1 MADVGSPPAQ
11 SGNNPAQLAM
21 GRLIQRITAD
31 VEAFKF
37 NTAIAALMEGLNTL
51 SAYHRKFGVTGELGA
66 ATRTFICLL
75 APFAPH
81 IAEELWERTG
91 GSYSVHQQP
100 WPTTQ
105 KAAPEDSITLVV
117 QVDGRVR
124 DRLSV
129 PASVTEAEV
138 RQLAMRCDGVRRH
151 MNERPVARIIY
162 VPGRL
167 VNIVTE

>member
-1 MADVGSPPAQ
+1 
-11 SGNNPAQLAM
+11 LAM
-21 GRLIQRITAD
+21 GRLVRRITAD
-31 VEAFKF
+31 IEAFKF

-51 SAYHRKFGVTGELGA
+51 SAYRRKFGVTGELGA

-81 IAEELWERTG
+81 IAEELWQRLG

-105 KAAPEDSITLVV
+105 EHSLPSGKAVSEDSITLVV

-129 PASVTEAEV
+129 AASITEAEV
-138 RQLAMRCDGVRRH
+138 CQLAMECDGVRRH
-151 MNERPVARIIY
+151 MKERPVARIIY

-167 VNIVTE
+167 VNVVTE